1 MATTT
6 ASLTLTS
13 SDLTADNLSLT
24 KSTTLLKAGAT
35 TGLDQTTGVARK
47 IYTQSTADTL
57 FAETLY
63 TDDKAHKVY
72 LCNPST
78 TPTEF
83 FTVTVGSTP
92 VGRIYA
98 GDFAFIPWQ
107 GDADFKITPSVATT
121 MALEYLLI
129 FES

>member
-1 MATTT
+1 MPTTT

-13 SDLTADNLSLT
+13 SDLTADNLSLA

-35 TGLDQTTGVARK
+35 TGLDQTTGVSRK
-47 IYTQSTADTL
+47 IYTSTAADTVY
-57 FAETLY
+57 AASAY
-63 TDDKAHKVY
+63 GDDKAHKVY

-83 FTVTVGSTP
+83 FTVTIGSQA

-98 GDFAFIPWQ
+98 GDFAFIPWD
-107 GDADFKITPSVATT
+107 GTADFKITPSVATT

-129 FES
+129 FEA